1 MLFVDEF
8 FWYDVFL
15 VDFGLI
21 LICFEMWF
29 FFGGIFFVIFEN
41 DFLIFWLIF
50 VEFSLVFLKFVVL
63 FLYLWFFCWN
73 ICKVL
78 GCICILVIMICNI

>member
-29 FFGGIFFVIFEN
+29 FFGGIFEN

-50 VEFSLVFLKFVVL
+50 VEFSLVFLKFVVI

-73 ICKVL
+73 VCKVF

>member
-41 DFLIFWLIF
+41 DFLIFW
-50 VEFSLVFLKFVVL
+50 
-63 FLYLWFFCWN
+63 
-73 ICKVL
+73 
-78 GCICILVIMICNI
+78 